1 MVDTLNNLYKLSL
14 YLLGEC
20 AILLIATIGYVLG
33 IIKYSKKY
41 LILAEELEK
50 IKINNINHKENI

>member
-1 MVDTLNNLYKLSL
+1 MIDTLNNLYNLSL
-14 YLLGEC
+14 YLLGGC
-20 AILLIATIGYVLG
+20 AILLLVTIGYVVV

-50 IKINNINHKENI
+50 IKINNRVKKENI

>member
-1 MVDTLNNLYKLSL
+1 MVDTLNNLYNLSL
-14 YLLGEC
+14 YLLGGC
-20 AILLIATIGYVLG
+20 AILLLATIGYLLG

-50 IKINNINHKENI
+50 IKINNMVNKENI

>member
-1 MVDTLNNLYKLSL
+1 MVDALYNLSL
-14 YLLGEC
+14 YLLGGC
-20 AILLIATIGYVLG
+20 AILLLATIGYVLG

-50 IKINNINHKENI
+50 IKINNMVNKENI

>member
-1 MVDTLNNLYKLSL
+1 MVDTLNNLYNLSL
-14 YLLGEC
+14 YLLGGC
-20 AILLIATIGYVLG
+20 AILLLATIGYLLG

-50 IKINNINHKENI
+50 IKIK